1 MLMSVANKMNL
12 HYNIL
17 QYLRGT
23 FHVGSNIHIYIHGWL
38 MIISYHS
45 QIIQLGQIHLVK
57 KPRMYHKLM
66 HDKETVHKK
75 HHKQYCHE
83 KQSS

>member
-38 MIISYHS
+38 MIISYRHS
-45 QIIQLGQIHLVK
+45 LSDYSIGANSLGQ
-57 KPRMYHKLM
+57 
-66 HDKETVHKK
+66 ETTYVP
-75 HHKQYCHE
+75 QINA
-83 KQSS
+83 